1 MYQLKKS
8 ILLDIPF
15 SMEHNSLKKTSLN
28 KNHTYSY
35 YDGSISQIYVAE
47 NFFEKTKIF
56 SEIDLNTPMFSIS
69 SKAFPFTLGFSKDK
83 IRSFFF
89 ESDEFYFKT
98 FPFFSL
104 RLQTFCKYTKKRKKM
119 LKKFKKFSNKNQKFN
134 FKKINKKIFEK
145 EKNLLEDVFRKKK
158 IVSISKSKKPYSYVL
173 KSQYRK
179 DNSPILGKHTSI
191 KLLKKIKLNIS
202 LIKKLSNRF
211 LSRKKELFLPI
222 IKKYFLLYAYLRN
235 QVSILDK
242 MIFKKNLYKKEKKK
256 LYIQI
261 SRYRNK
267 KNSKSYRFLSKKI
280 NQLNFLEKNVPSYV
294 EYFKL
299 KNAFLNIT
307 HTFEIFLFNVL
318 NKNISTLKTHKL
330 SFLKKNFKKKK
341 NNRIFKTRRELRISE
356 IFQRGSFKKIKRIYL
371 FNLIHI
377 FNILKKNSRKK
388 IKSIYTVKKIPL
400 LYNSFKTNNQKA
412 LKYISIKDNLSLNVK
427 NKDFYL
433 KNFKK
438 KLPKQRRIFSLLS
451 NHKKRFNARK
461 VINSMYNTSKR
472 EREVNK
478 ELGKL
483 LRKVERKKMWN
494 YIPFVNK
501 FEYFSKKSR
510 SKNFKKYSKKIKIF
524 NKNFRIKQIFSK
536 KEKLS
541 FLTKFYL
548 NHLFQSK
555 LKKNLKVLFKY
566 KLNHIHFFKRKEKYI
581 LKKIILKKIHFLNN
595 FNSTQC
601 IFKKK
606 NFRKKNFYTLSSLVK
621 FLELGFSKKNLSNSI
636 SKKKIIFMD
645 IKVYVNTLSNFR
657 YFININ
663 KTWFRDQQKKILLH
677 SMKHFY

>member
-179 DNSPILGKHTSI
+179 DNSHTLGKHTSI

-235 QVSILDK
+235 QVSTLDK

-256 LYIQI
+256 LYIKI

-412 LKYISIKDNLSLNVK
+412 LRYISIKDNLSLNVK

-510 SKNFKKYSKKIKIF
+510 SKNLKKYSKKIKIF

-566 KLNHIHFFKRKEKYI
+566 KLNHINFFKKKEKYI
-581 LKKIILKKIHFLNN
+581 LKNIILKKIHFLNN
-595 FNSTQC
+595 FNSIQC

-621 FLELGFSKKNLSNSI
+621 FLELGFSKNNLSNSI
-636 SKKKIIFMD
+636 SKKKIICMD
-645 IKVYVNTLSNFR
+645 NKVYVNTLSNFR